1 MTTEEYF
8 KKQLDRHIK
17 NLARESVREVPKKEL
32 NDIQQKIYHYD
43 SAVEAISFV
52 NSVVY
57 CSECRFCGD
66 EDFCPMLSLR
76 QYTDAMDYCSMG
88 VKL

>member
-8 KKQLDRHIK
+8 QKQLDKHIK
-17 NLARESVREVPKKEL
+17 NLARESAREAPPKVL
-32 NDIQQKIYHYD
+32 SDIQQKIYHYD
-43 SAVEAISFV
+43 GAVEAFRIA
-52 NSVVY
+52 NSIVY

-88 VKL
+88 VRV